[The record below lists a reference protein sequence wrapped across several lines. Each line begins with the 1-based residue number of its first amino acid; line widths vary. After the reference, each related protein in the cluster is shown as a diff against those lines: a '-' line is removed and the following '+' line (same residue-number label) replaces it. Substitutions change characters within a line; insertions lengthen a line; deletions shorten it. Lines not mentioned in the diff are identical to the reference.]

1 MPSSQEIDIIIK
13 VLLAALLGGLVGME
27 REHDKRPAGLRT
39 NMLICIGAVVFGL
52 IGQYSFPGDRGSV
65 SRVWQNIIT
74 GVGFLGAGA
83 VIKDEH
89 GVQGLTTAAGIWAV
103 AGIGL
108 AIAANMYF
116 LAVVAEVVIFVTL
129 FFLRRLEHHL
139 SPLPPDQITRQ

>member
-1 MPSSQEIDIIIK
+1 MPSSQEIDIIVK

-52 IGQYSFPGDRGSV
+52 IGQYSFPGDKGSI

-139 SPLPPDQITRQ
+139 SPMPPDQIPRQ

>member
-52 IGQYSFPGDRGSV
+52 IGQYSFPGDKGSI
-65 SRVWQNIIT
+65 SRIWQNIIT

-129 FFLRRLEHHL
+129 FFLRRVEHHL
-139 SPLPPDQITRQ
+139 SPLPPNQIPRQ